1 MARSRLKHRHVQFTL
16 EAEVVVSNR
25 VRLFNQQHD
34 ACGAANAPQDHGRA
48 PEGTTV
54 FDLCWQAVDVP
65 TQVLVAVGP
74 NKENRVPGLES
85 HDISDVPAEVPP
97 VVLWLPLIDRHDAV
111 ALGSAGTEQGA
122 TELERNQ
129 LGGPF
134 VGAQQP

>member
-1 MARSRLKHRHVQFTL
+1 MWRSKCTTGPWPRPRRHDRLRSL
-16 EAEVVVSNR
+16 LASI
-25 VRLFNQQHD
+25 
-34 ACGAANAPQDHGRA
+34 
-48 PEGTTV
+48 
-54 FDLCWQAVDVP
+54 DVP